1 MIAKI
6 VQGRGFRGV
15 VNYVLDKDHSHL
27 LYADGVRLKDKES
40 IIQNFVAQQKL
51 NPKIAKP
58 VAHISLDFSVQDK
71 NRLTDQ
77 FMAGMALEYM
87 ERMGYR
93 DTQYIIARHHDT
105 DHPHIHIVINR
116 IDNNGK
122 RISDQN
128 EKLRNTRV
136 CMELTKKYGLYIA
149 SGKENVKEHRLKE
162 PDKTRYEIY
171 HALKSSIPNCK
182 NWKELKSELL
192 RSGITTEFRNN
203 GETDKIQGVRFG
215 KNGYEFNGS
224 KIDRVCSY
232 SKISYQLYLNEKLNQ
247 NEGQQHS
254 ATNQPDQI
262 TQQHNTMDLAAG
274 IENAASIVGG
284 LFDLLMNPSHHYNEN
299 EADFLRA
306 EAHRRKKKKGNQY
319 RHRL

>member
-27 LYADGVRLKDKES
+27 LYAEGVRLKDKES
-40 IIQNFVAQQKL
+40 IIQSFVAQQKL
-51 NPKIAKP
+51 NPKIVKP

-77 FMAGMALEYM
+77 FMADMALEYM
-87 ERMGYR
+87 EKMGYR

-128 EKLRNTRV
+128 EKLRNV
-136 CMELTKKYGLYIA
+136 KICMELTKKHCLYIA
-149 SGKENVKEHRLKE
+149 TGKENVKEHRLKE
-162 PDKTRYEIY
+162 PDKTKYEIY
-171 HALKSSIPNCK
+171 HALQSAVSTCRG
-182 NWKELKSELL
+182 WQELKTELL
-192 RSGITTEFRNN
+192 KSGITTELRNN
-203 GETDKIQGVRFG
+203 GDTDKIQGVRFG

-224 KIDRVCSY
+224 KIDRTCSY
-232 SKISYQLYLNEKLNQ
+232 SKINYRLQQ
-247 NEGQQHS
+247 NVRSQQAQKH
-254 ATNQPDQI
+254 QPEQDEWHDSMELSSVI
-262 TQQHNTMDLAAG
+262 G
-274 IENAASIVGG
+274 KAASTLGG
-284 LFDLLMNPSHHYNEN
+284 IFDILKPSSGYDEN
-299 EADFLRA
+299 QAEVFRLEAKK
-306 EAHRRKKKKGNQY
+306 RRKKKGF
-319 RHRL
+319 RL

>member
-15 VNYVLDKDHSHL
+15 VNYVLDKDHSQL
-27 LYADGVRLKDKES
+27 LYAEGVRLKDKES
-40 IIQNFVAQQKL
+40 IIQSFVAQQKL

-87 ERMGYR
+87 EKMGYR

-128 EKLRNTRV
+128 EKLRNTRI

-162 PDKTRYEIY
+162 PDKTKYEIY
-171 HALKSSIPNCK
+171 HALKSAIPNAK

-192 RSGITTEFRNN
+192 QVGISTEFRKN
-203 GETDKIQGVRFG
+203 GNTDKIQGVRFG

-224 KIDRVCSY
+224 KIDRACSF
-232 SKISYQLYLNEKLNQ
+232 SKISYQLYLNEKLYKNENQ
-247 NEGQQHS
+247 HLSESNHS
-254 ATNQPDQI
+254 DQFNR
-262 TQQHNTMDLAAG
+262 QDNTMDITSGL
-274 IENAASIVGG
+274 ENAASIAGG
-284 LFDLLMNPSHHYNEN
+284 LLELLKTSHRYDED
-299 EADFLRA
+299 ESDFLKA
-306 EAHRRKKKKGNQY
+306 QAQRRKKKKDHQY
-319 RHRL
+319 KHRL

>member
-15 VNYVLDKDHSHL
+15 VNYVLDKDHSQL
-27 LYADGVRLKDKES
+27 LYAEGVRLKDKES
-40 IIQNFVAQQKL
+40 IIQSFVVQQKL

-77 FMAGMALEYM
+77 FMVGIAWEYM
-87 ERMGYR
+87 EKMGYQ
-93 DTQYIIARHHDT
+93 DAQYIIARHHDT

-128 EKLRNTRV
+128 EKLRNTRI
-136 CMELTKKYGLYIA
+136 CMELTKKYCLYIA

-162 PDKTRYEIY
+162 PDKTKYEIY
-171 HALKSSIPNCK
+171 HALQSAISKCRS
-182 NWKELKSELL
+182 WQELKTELL
-192 RSGITTEFRNN
+192 KSGITAEFRNN
-203 GETDKIQGVRFG
+203 GKTDKIQGVRFG

-224 KIDRVCSY
+224 KIDRSCSY
-232 SKISYQLYLNEKLNQ
+232 SKISYQLYLNEKLRQ
-247 NEGQQHS
+247 NEGKQHS
-254 ATNQPDQI
+254 APNQSDQPNR
-262 TQQHNTMDLAAG
+262 QDNTMDFASGL
-274 IENAASIVGG
+274 ENAASVLGG
-284 LFDLLMNPSHHYNEN
+284 LFDFTNPSHHYDEN
-299 EADFLRA
+299 EADFLKEQA
-306 EAHRRKKKKGNQY
+306 KRRKKKKVNQY

>member
-6 VQGRGFRGV
+6 VQGQGFRGV
-15 VNYVLDKDHSHL
+15 IGYVMEKEKASL
-27 LYADGVRLKDKES
+27 LYAEGVRIKDKES
-40 IIQNFVAQQKL
+40 VVKSFVAQQKL

-71 NRLTDQ
+71 HRLTDQ
-77 FMAGMALEYM
+77 FMAGMALEYL
-87 ERMGYR
+87 EKMGYR
-93 DTQYIIARHHDT
+93 DTQFIIVRHHDT

-162 PDKTRYEIY
+162 PDKTKYEIY
-171 HALKSSIPNCK
+171 HALKSVIPNCR
-182 NWKELKSELL
+182 NWKELKAELL
-192 RSGITTEFRNN
+192 QSGITIEFRKN
-203 GETDKIQGVRFG
+203 GNTDKIQGVRFR

-224 KIDRVCSY
+224 KIDRTCSY
-232 SKISYQLYLNEKLNQ
+232 SKINYQLYLNERHNQ
-247 NEGQQHS
+247 SENQHHS
-254 ATNQPDQI
+254 TPDQPDQLNR
-262 TQQHNTMDLAAG
+262 QNNTLDLASG
-274 IENAASIVGG
+274 FDNAASIVGG
-284 LFDLLMNPSHHYNEN
+284 LFDLLNTPHYYDEN
-299 EADFLRA
+299 EAEFLKA
-306 EAHRRKKKKGNQY
+306 EALRRKKKKDYQY
-319 RHRL
+319 KNRL

>member
-6 VQGRGFRGV
+6 VQGHGFRGV
-15 VNYVLDKDHSHL
+15 VGYVLDKEEANL
-27 LYADGVRLKDKES
+27 LYAEGVRIKDKES
-40 IIQNFVAQQKL
+40 IVKSFIAQQKL
-51 NPKIAKP
+51 NPKIVKP

-87 ERMGYR
+87 EKMGYR
-93 DTQYIIARHHDT
+93 DTQYIIVRHHNT

-171 HALKSSIPNCK
+171 HSLKSAIPNCK
-182 NWKELKSELL
+182 NWKELKSKLL
-192 RSGITTEFRNN
+192 QSGISTEFRKN
-203 GETDKIQGVRFG
+203 GNTDKIQGVRFG

-224 KIDRVCSY
+224 KIDRACSY
-232 SKISYQLYLNEKLNQ
+232 SKISYQLYLNEKLRQ
-247 NEGQQHS
+247 NEGPQHS
-254 ATNQPDQI
+254 APNQSDQP
-262 TQQHNTMDLAAG
+262 TRQDNMMDFASGL
-274 IENAASIVGG
+274 ENAASVLGG
-284 LFDLLMNPSHHYNEN
+284 LFDFTNPSHHYDEN
-299 EADFLRA
+299 EADFLKEQAR
-306 EAHRRKKKKGNQY
+306 RRKKKKENQY
-319 RHRL
+319 RHGL

>member
-6 VQGRGFRGV
+6 IQGHGFRGV
-15 VNYVLDKDHSHL
+15 VGYVLDKEKASL
-27 LYADGVRLKDKES
+27 LYAEGVRIKDKEAIVKS
-40 IIQNFVAQQKL
+40 FIAQQKL

-71 NRLTDQ
+71 QRLTDQ

-87 ERMGYR
+87 EKMGYR
-93 DTQYIIARHHDT
+93 DTQYIIVRHYDT

-128 EKLRNTRV
+128 EKLRNTKV

-162 PDKTRYEIY
+162 PDKTKYEIY
-171 HALKSSIPNCK
+171 HALKSAISNCK
-182 NWKELKSELL
+182 NWKELRSELL
-192 RSGITTEFRNN
+192 KSGITTAFIKN
-203 GETDKIQGVRFG
+203 GETEKIQGVRFG
-215 KNGYEFNGS
+215 KNEYEFNGS
-224 KIDRVCSY
+224 KIDRAFSY
-232 SKISYQLYLNEKLNQ
+232 SKISYQLYLNEKQ
-247 NEGQQHS
+247 QKNEGQQHS
-254 ATNQPDQI
+254 SPNHPDQLNW
-262 TQQHNTMDLAAG
+262 HGNTIDLSAG
-274 IENAASIVGG
+274 LEEVVSALGG
-284 LFDLLMNPSHHYNEN
+284 LFDFTNPSHHYDEN
-299 EADFLRA
+299 EADFLKEQARK
-306 EAHRRKKKKGNQY
+306 RKKKKENQY

>member
-6 VQGRGFRGV
+6 VQGHGFRGV
-15 VNYVLDKDHSHL
+15 VNYVLEKDHSHL
-27 LYADGVRLKDKES
+27 LYAEGVRLKDKES
-40 IIQNFVAQQKL
+40 IIQSFVAQKKL

-87 ERMGYR
+87 EKMGYR

-128 EKLRNTRV
+128 EKLRNTRI

-149 SGKENVKEHRLKE
+149 SGKENVKENRLKE
-162 PDKTRYEIY
+162 PDKTKYEIY
-171 HALKSSIPNCK
+171 HAIKNAIPECK

-192 RSGITTEFRNN
+192 QSGITIEFRKN
-203 GETDKIQGVRFG
+203 GNTDKIQGVRFG

-224 KIDRVCSY
+224 KIDRACSF
-232 SKISYQLYLNEKLNQ
+232 SKINYQLYLNEKQ
-247 NEGQQHS
+247 HHNESLHHS
-254 ATNQPDQI
+254 APNPSDQI
-262 TQQHNTMDLAAG
+262 NWVDNTMDFAAG
-274 IENAASIVGG
+274 LENAAFVLGG
-284 LFDLLMNPSHHYNEN
+284 LFDLLNTPSHYDEN
-299 EADFLRA
+299 EANFLRA
-306 EAHRRKKKKGNQY
+306 EAQRRIKKKGDQH

>member
-15 VNYVLDKDHSHL
+15 VNYVLDKDHFHL
-27 LYADGVRLKDKES
+27 LYAEGVRLKDKES
-40 IIQNFVAQQKL
+40 IIQSFVAQQKL

-71 NRLTDQ
+71 NPLTDQ

-87 ERMGYR
+87 EKMGYR

-122 RISDQN
+122 RITDKN
-128 EKLRNTRV
+128 ERLRNTRV

-149 SGKENVKEHRLKE
+149 SGKENVKEHKLKG
-162 PDKTRYEIY
+162 PDKTKYEIY
-171 HALKSSIPNCK
+171 HALKSTISNCK
-182 NWKELKSELL
+182 NWKELKAELL
-192 RSGITTEFRNN
+192 QSGITIEFRKN
-203 GETDKIQGVRFG
+203 GNTDKIQGVRFG

-224 KIDRVCSY
+224 KIDRACSF
-232 SKISYQLYLNEKLNQ
+232 SKISYQLYMNEKLHQ
-247 NEGQQHS
+247 NESQHHS
-254 ATNQPDQI
+254 KSEHPDLFNR
-262 TQQHNTMDLAAG
+262 HDNTMDLAAG
-274 IENAASIVGG
+274 LENAASVVGG
-284 LFDLLMNPSHHYNEN
+284 LFDFLNTTRRYDED
-299 EADFLRA
+299 EADFLREQA
-306 EAHRRKKKKGNQY
+306 QRRKMKKDRQY

>member
-6 VQGRGFRGV
+6 VQGRGFLGV

-27 LYADGVRLKDKES
+27 LYAEGVRLKDKES
-40 IIQNFVAQQKL
+40 IIQSFVVQQKL
-51 NPKIAKP
+51 NPKIVKP

-77 FMAGMALEYM
+77 FMAGIALEYM
-87 ERMGYR
+87 EKMGYR

-116 IDNNGK
+116 IDNNGE
-122 RISDQN
+122 RISDKN
-128 EKLRNTRV
+128 EKLRNTRI

-149 SGKENVKEHRLKE
+149 SGKEKVKEHRLKE
-162 PDKTRYEIY
+162 PDKTKYEIY
-171 HALKSSIPNCK
+171 HALKSAIPNAK

-192 RSGITTEFRNN
+192 QSGITTEFRRN
-203 GETDKIQGVRFG
+203 GNTNKIQGVRFG

-224 KIDRVCSY
+224 KIDRACSY
-232 SKISYQLYLNEKLNQ
+232 SKINYKLYLNEKQHQ
-247 NEGQQHS
+247 NEGLQHS
-254 ATNQPDQI
+254 EANQTNQI
-262 TQQHNTMDLAAG
+262 NQQDNTMDLSTG
-274 IENAASIVGG
+274 LENAASVLGG
-284 LFDLLMNPSHHYNEN
+284 LFDLLNTPSHYDEN
-299 EADFLRA
+299 EVDILRA
-306 EAHRRKKKKGNQY
+306 EAQQRIKKKDHQH

>member
-15 VNYVLDKDHSHL
+15 VNYVLDKDHSQL
-27 LYADGVRLKDKES
+27 LYAEGVRLKDRES
-40 IIQNFVAQQKL
+40 IVQSLLAQQKL

-77 FMAGMALEYM
+77 FMAGIALEYI
-87 ERMGYR
+87 EKMGYR

-116 IDNNGK
+116 IDNNGE
-122 RISDQN
+122 RISDKN
-128 EKLRNTRV
+128 EKLRNTRI

-162 PDKTRYEIY
+162 PDKTKYEIY
-171 HALKSSIPNCK
+171 HALKSAIPNAK

-192 RSGITTEFRNN
+192 QSGITTEFRRDGN
-203 GETDKIQGVRFG
+203 TDKIQGVRFG

-224 KIDRVCSY
+224 KIDRACSY
-232 SKISYQLYLNEKLNQ
+232 SKINYKLYLNEKQHQ
-247 NEGQQHS
+247 NEGLQHS
-254 ATNQPDQI
+254 EANQTNQI
-262 TQQHNTMDLAAG
+262 NQQDNTMDFAAG
-274 IENAASIVGG
+274 LENAASIAGG
-284 LFDLLMNPSHHYNEN
+284 LFDLLRSSHRYDED
-299 EADFLRA
+299 EADNLRA
-306 EAHRRKKKKGNQY
+306 QAQRRKKKKDHQY
-319 RHRL
+319 KHRL

>member
-15 VNYVLDKDHSHL
+15 VNYVLDKDHSQL
-27 LYADGVRLKDKES
+27 LYAEGVRLKDKES
-40 IIQNFVAQQKL
+40 IIQSFVAQQKL

-87 ERMGYR
+87 EKMGYR
-93 DTQYIIARHHDT
+93 NSQYIIARHRDT

-162 PDKTRYEIY
+162 PDKTKYEIY
-171 HALKSSIPNCK
+171 HALKSAIPNAK

-192 RSGITTEFRNN
+192 QSGITTEFRRDGN
-203 GETDKIQGVRFG
+203 TDKIQGVRFG

-224 KIDRVCSY
+224 KIDRACSY
-232 SKISYQLYLNEKLNQ
+232 SKINYKLYLNEKQHQ
-247 NEGQQHS
+247 NEGLQHS
-254 ATNQPDQI
+254 EANQTNQI
-262 TQQHNTMDLAAG
+262 NQQDNTMDFAAG
-274 IENAASIVGG
+274 LENAASIAGG
-284 LFDLLMNPSHHYNEN
+284 LFDLLRSSHRYDED
-299 EADFLRA
+299 EADNLRA
-306 EAHRRKKKKGNQY
+306 QAQRRKKKKDHQY
-319 RHRL
+319 KHRL

>member
-6 VQGRGFRGV
+6 VQGRGFRGA
-15 VNYVLDKDHSHL
+15 VNYILDKDNARL
-27 LYADGVRLKDKES
+27 IYAEGVRLKDKES
-40 IIQNFVAQQKL
+40 IIQSFVVQQKL

-71 NRLTDQ
+71 SRLTDQ

-87 ERMGYR
+87 EKMGYR

-162 PDKTRYEIY
+162 PDKTKYEIY
-171 HALKSSIPNCK
+171 HALKSAIPNAK

-192 RSGITTEFRNN
+192 QSGITIEFRKN
-203 GETDKIQGVRFG
+203 GNTDKIQGVRFG
-215 KNGYEFNGS
+215 KNGFEFNGS
-224 KIDRVCSY
+224 KIDRICSY
-232 SKISYQLYLNEKLNQ
+232 SKISYQLYLNEKLHR
-247 NEGQQHS
+247 NEGQHHS
-254 ATNQPDQI
+254 EANQTNQI
-262 TQQHNTMDLAAG
+262 NQQDNTMDLALG
-274 IENAASIVGG
+274 LENAASVLGG
-284 LFDLLMNPSHHYNEN
+284 LFDLLNTSPHYDEN
-299 EADFLRA
+299 EAKFLRA
-306 EAHRRKKKKGNQY
+306 EAQKRIKKKGDQH

>member
-15 VNYVLDKDHSHL
+15 VNYVLDKDHSQL

-40 IIQNFVAQQKL
+40 IIQSFAVQQKL
-51 NPKIAKP
+51 NLKIAKP

-87 ERMGYR
+87 KKMGYK

-105 DHPHIHIVINR
+105 DHPHIHLVINR

-128 EKLRNTRV
+128 ERLRNV
-136 CMELTKKYGLYIA
+136 KICMELTKENSLYIA

-162 PDKTRYEIY
+162 PDKTKYEIY
-171 HALKSSIPNCK
+171 HALQSAISICRS
-182 NWKELKSELL
+182 WQELKTELL
-192 RSGITTEFRNN
+192 KSGITTELRNN
-203 GETDKIQGVRFG
+203 GGTDKIQGVRFG

-224 KIDRVCSY
+224 KIDRAYSY
-232 SKISYQLYLNEKLNQ
+232 SKINYRLQQ
-247 NEGQQHS
+247 NVRLQQAQKHQPGQDEWQDS
-254 ATNQPDQI
+254 MELSSVI
-262 TQQHNTMDLAAG
+262 G
-274 IENAASIVGG
+274 KAASTFGG
-284 LFDLLMNPSHHYNEN
+284 IFDILKPSSGYDEN
-299 EADFLRA
+299 QAEVFRQEAKK
-306 EAHRRKKKKGNQY
+306 RRKKKANQY
-319 RHRL
+319 RQRL

>member
-6 VQGRGFRGV
+6 IQGQGFRGV
-15 VNYVLDKDHSHL
+15 IGYVLDKEKASL
-27 LYADGVRLKDKES
+27 LYAEGVRIKDKES
-40 IIQNFVAQQKL
+40 IVKSFVAQQKL

-71 NRLTDQ
+71 SRLTDQ

-87 ERMGYR
+87 EKMGYR
-93 DTQYIIARHHDT
+93 DTQYIIVRHHDT

-128 EKLRNTRV
+128 EKLRNTKV
-136 CMELTKKYGLYIA
+136 CMELTKKYRLYIA
-149 SGKENVKEHRLKE
+149 LGKENVKEYRLKE

-171 HALKSSIPNCK
+171 HTLQSVIPNCK
-182 NWKELKSELL
+182 NWKELNAELFK
-192 RSGITTEFRNN
+192 SGITTVFIEN
-203 GETDKIQGVRFG
+203 GETEKIQGVRFG

-224 KIDRVCSY
+224 KIDRAYSF

-247 NEGQQHS
+247 SENQLHS
-254 ATNQPDQI
+254 TPSQLYQPTRQD
-262 TQQHNTMDLAAG
+262 NTLDIALGLA
-274 IENAASIVGG
+274 NAASALSG
-284 LFDLLMNPSHHYNEN
+284 LLDFTNPSHHYDQN
-299 EADFLRA
+299 EADFLREQA
-306 EAHRRKKKKGNQY
+306 QRRKKKKDHRY
-319 RHRL
+319 RNRL